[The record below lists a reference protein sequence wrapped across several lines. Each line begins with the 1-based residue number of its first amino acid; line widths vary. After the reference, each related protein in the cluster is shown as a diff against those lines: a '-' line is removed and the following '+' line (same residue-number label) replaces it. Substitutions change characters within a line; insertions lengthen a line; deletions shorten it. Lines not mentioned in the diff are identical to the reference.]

1 MPIFAPSN
9 LKQYKIME
17 QQKTRTV
24 MKETLNHLKTKV
36 LKQELAML
44 EEKDKLYGAYYNAIV
59 QMCEEM
65 QGQHLYVDFSNTNDF
80 ADEQYLKQLIRTYRF
95 TDNGRFHNKTQKIT
109 ALEYERYRY
118 IKITVKEFDADAQN
132 DGVTHTFYGIS
143 DEYNCVDDLDYR
155 FVQTL
160 YAFMIRFVEYYQPLK
175 KWGRRCD

>member
-24 MKETLNHLKTKV
+24 MKETLNQLKTKV

-65 QGQHLYVDFSNTNDF
+65 QGQHLYVDFSNTKDF
-80 ADEQYLKQLIRTYRF
+80 ADEEYLKQLIRTYRF

-118 IKITVKEFDADAQN
+118 IKITVKEFDADAQS
-132 DGVTHTFYGIS
+132 DGITHAFYGIS

-155 FVQTL
+155 WVQTL
-160 YAFMIRFVEYYQPLK
+160 YAFMTHFVEYYQPLK

>member
-44 EEKDKLYGAYYNAIV
+44 EEKDKLYGAYYNTIV

-65 QGQHLYVDFSNTNDF
+65 QGQHLYVDFSNTHDF
-80 ADEQYLKQLIRTYRF
+80 EDEQYLKQLIRTYRF
-95 TDNGRFHNKTQKIT
+95 TDNGNHKTQKIT

-118 IKITVKEFDADAQN
+118 VKITVKEFDADAQN

-143 DEYNCVDDLDYR
+143 DEYNCVDDVDYR
-155 FVQTL
+155 LVQTL